1 MEVLHIIVSVLGL
14 LSYSTTIFFATSAFF
29 KMKLYQDK
37 LSFMET
43 SIQKILIITL
53 GERMRKNFEDLN
65 ELKHKLA
72 VLIEHEQYEEAQK
85 LRKVIEK
92 VEENAFKS
100 LKNFQKT
107 FGEDMCEIV
116 ISEINNDKDE

>member
-14 LSYSTTIFFATSAFF
+14 LSYGTAIFFATSAFF

-65 ELKHKLA
+65 ELNLKLA
-72 VLIEHEQYEEAQK
+72 DLIEHEQYEEAEK
-85 LRKVIEK
+85 LKKVIEK
-92 VEENAFKS
+92 VKENAFNS

-107 FGEDMCEIV
+107 FGKDMCETV

>member
-14 LSYSTTIFFATSAFF
+14 LSYGTAIFFATSAFF

-65 ELKHKLA
+65 ELNLKLA
-72 VLIEHEQYEEAQK
+72 ALIEHEQYEEAEK
-85 LRKVIEK
+85 LKKVVEK
-92 VEENAFKS
+92 VKENAFKS

-116 ISEINNDKDE
+116 ISEMNNDKDE